1 LNGGP
6 NQHTTDELTAL
17 STMSSTYKTYDRTD
31 ANKQPQPTAKLTGL
45 SSPAGTTHKSVL
57 THSSKK

>member
-17 STMSSTYKTYDRTD
+17 STMSSTIGVYEQYVQNLR
-31 ANKQPQPTAKLTGL
+31 
-45 SSPAGTTHKSVL
+45 
-57 THSSKK
+57 